1 VHTSLS
7 DRVITDLKTYCLS
20 DRGGFT
26 ARKVPRSSPEIARI
40 YRASVTR
47 EERRGSRIF
56 RATAS
61 RAFAQAFSSFC
72 ARALFR
78 DDDLCE
84 SRCRDI
90 AADDS
95 FCVATWQIRL
105 ASTACSLRARKRF
118 GKRRVVV
125 VGFNPRTCKR
135 LNKIYRGSAVE
146 KSFGSLHAPR
156 RQRYPGAFN

>member
-26 ARKVPRSSPEIARI
+26 ARKVPRSSAEIARI
-40 YRASVTR
+40 YRASVAR
-47 EERRGSRIF
+47 
-56 RATAS
+56 
-61 RAFAQAFSSFC
+61 FANFSSNRFARVRGKLKRSRRF

-156 RQRYPGAFN
+156 RAAPTTLSGGF